1 MDTFTLLALLC
12 AFLVGMTAGA
22 WLSDLTTRAR

>member
-1 MDTFTLLALLC
+1 MDTFTLLALLS

>member
-12 AFLVGMTAGA
+12 AFLFGVTAGA
-22 WLSDLTTRAR
+22 WLSDLTMRPR